1 MFFYGPFSRLR
12 LRRFSNLT
20 EEKMKLVYFIAAIM
34 LAGGCNDKVHENVQK
49 STSQVATTLED
60 VSKTIHT
67 VQQTANEIKKFS
79 EDMAVTGE
87 RVKGIKGVELIGNS
101 QWEYKVVSVDDASA
115 ETLQNSLNDL
125 GKEGWELSTRL
136 GSNRQASL
144 VFKRRKEPGD

>member
-1 MFFYGPFSRLR
+1 
-12 LRRFSNLT
+12 
-20 EEKMKLVYFIAAIM
+20 MKLVYFIAAIM

>member
-1 MFFYGPFSRLR
+1 MFFSGPFSRLR
-12 LRRFSNLT
+12 LRRFRNLK
-20 EEKMKLVYFIAAIM
+20 EEKMNLVCFIAAIM

-49 STSQVATTLED
+49 SSSQVATTLED

-67 VQQTANEIKKFS
+67 VEQTANEIKKFS

-101 QWEYKVVSVDDASA
+101 QWEYKVVSVDDTSA

>member
-12 LRRFSNLT
+12 LRRFSNLK

-49 STSQVATTLED
+49 SSSQVATTLED

>member
-1 MFFYGPFSRLR
+1 
-12 LRRFSNLT
+12 
-20 EEKMKLVYFIAAIM
+20 MKLVYFIAAIM

-49 STSQVATTLED
+49 SSSQVATTLED

>member
-1 MFFYGPFSRLR
+1 
-12 LRRFSNLT
+12 
-20 EEKMKLVYFIAAIM
+20 MKSVYFLAAIM
-34 LAGGCNDKVHENVQK
+34 LTAGCNDKAHENVEK
-49 STSQVATTLED
+49 SSSQVASTLED
-60 VSKTIHT
+60 VSKTIRT

-125 GKEGWELSTRL
+125 GKEGWELSARL

-144 VFKRRKEPGD
+144 VFKRRKELAD

>member
-12 LRRFSNLT
+12 LRRFSNLK

>member
-1 MFFYGPFSRLR
+1 
-12 LRRFSNLT
+12 
-20 EEKMKLVYFIAAIM
+20 MKLVYFIAAIM

-49 STSQVATTLED
+49 SSSQVATTLED

-125 GKEGWELSTRL
+125 GKEGGELSTRL